1 MRHGGRGGNRL
12 RRLAAWAAGV
22 AVLGLTGCSSGGGLA
37 IISGNFWGNG
47 GSRLIE
53 PARAIRDATPPPPG
67 APRELAKAV
76 LPPYLVEPGDVLL
89 VTPIEPDPPAKPDD
103 AAPDL
108 GPPVRLPGDQT
119 VMQDGTIDL
128 GRYGRVAVAGKAVD
142 QIEADVRQVVTTVH
156 PKYTGTINVRIVSRV
171 SKVFYVLGEVNAP
184 GAFPLAGR
192 ETVLDAIIAA
202 GGLTDAAS
210 QDNVVLSRPTAP
222 DSCRVVLPVCYRQIV
237 QVGDTATNYQLQP
250 GDRVFVPTRGF
261 FEGLCP
267 DKYACP
273 HCIRPQFPCT
283 LGACAKPA
291 APAAPP
297 AALPANPLQVPAE
310 VRPTSPA
317 PAE

>member
-89 VTPIEPDPPAKPDD
+89 VTLPSNPTRPPSPTA
-103 AAPDL
+103 
-108 GPPVRLPGDQT
+108 
-119 VMQDGTIDL
+119 
-128 GRYGRVAVAGKAVD
+128 
-142 QIEADVRQVVTTVH
+142 VH
-156 PKYTGTINVRIVSRV
+156 PKFAGSVNVRIVARV
-171 SKVFYVLGEVNAP
+171 SKVFYVLGEVNTP
-184 GAFPLAGR
+184 
-192 ETVLDAIIAA
+192 AA
-202 GGLTDAAS
+202 
-210 QDNVVLSRPTAP
+210 

-237 QVGDTATNYQLQP
+237 QLGDTTTNYQLQP

-261 FEGLCP
+261 FESLCP
-267 DKYACP
+267 DKKGK
-273 HCIRPQFPCT
+273 Q
-283 LGACAKPA
+283 GQCALRFKPGKA
-291 APAAPP
+291 
-297 AALPANPLQVPAE
+297 QAE
-310 VRPTSPA
+310 V
-317 PAE
+317 